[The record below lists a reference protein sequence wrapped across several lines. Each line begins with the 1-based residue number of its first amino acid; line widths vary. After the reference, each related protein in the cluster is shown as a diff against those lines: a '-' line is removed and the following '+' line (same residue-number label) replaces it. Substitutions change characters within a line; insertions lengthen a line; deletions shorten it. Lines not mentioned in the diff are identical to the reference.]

1 MENFSYCLAL
11 AKSGISSEQVQKV
24 TVNFSDTFTCCLQL
38 PARLPQSN
46 NDNTFLSQA
55 FLDKHKLQLLSSPV
69 SLATG
74 GDVTGQGGV
83 VTLTSPALLKIK
95 PRSLVIYMKFDA
107 VNWKVS
113 QCNNYYMHHYGK
125 VIGVISNI
133 EEFIV

>member
-1 MENFSYCLAL
+1 M
-11 AKSGISSEQVQKV
+11 
-24 TVNFSDTFTCCLQL
+24 
-38 PARLPQSN
+38 
-46 NDNTFLSQA
+46 
-55 FLDKHKLQLLSSPV
+55 SSPV

-113 QCNNYYMHHYGK
+113 QCNNYYMHHYSK
-125 VIGVISNI
+125 VIGVILNI